1 MPQKKLKIAS
11 PFRETYDSFE
21 RDYGRID
28 YNGKVVLDLGADRGS
43 TAAFFLDKG
52 ARKVIAVEGNRVLAR
67 ELRAEC
73 NKPQW
78 KDLIV
83 PIELWIDKPVSI
95 ENLITMYKPDIVKS
109 DIEHWEILFLDCK
122 PDVLRNVQEYVMEI
136 HEQEKQRKLVQWF
149 TSIGY
154 ESILIRS
161 YDWTHTSGHVHKIFL
176 DYFQRG
182 GVM

>member
-1 MPQKKLKIAS
+1 MMEIQS
-11 PFRETYDSFE
+11 PFNETYSDYE
-21 RDYGRID
+21 INYGTINYRDKI
-28 YNGKVVLDLGADRGS
+28 VLDLGADRGS
-43 TAAFFLDKG
+43 TASFFLAKG

-73 NKPQW
+73 EKPQW

-83 PIELWIDKPVSI
+83 PIELWIDEPADI
-95 ENLITMYKPDIVKS
+95 ENLITTYKPDVVKS

-122 PDVLRNVQEYVMEI
+122 PDVLRNVREYVMEI

-161 YDWTHTSGHVHKIFL
+161 YDWTHVSGYVRNRISL
-176 DYFQRG
+176 YYFQG
-182 GVM
+182 SGVM